1 MFSERNPILRTDF
14 GKLVGAIGRCML
26 RVDLNGVV
34 QPFEFLVFQQCSH
47 DLILGWDF
55 FKATDAIIDCGS
67 GKLQIGEATLN
78 DPYMTE
84 VNYGLYAANDV
95 DVPENCI
102 RKVLALAKHHQTLER
117 VIITGANDFE
127 WDKELKVPASIA
139 TIQSGKVDIWIA
151 NSSCRPQIIPA
162 GICIARMTEIEEGLI
177 SSLNKNTD
185 KVEVKYQAHLGQ
197 AEEDFEALLATE
209 LDDLQRKELL
219 SLLVEFTDVFDL
231 ENKPV
236 KVSSKVKHRINTAD
250 SQPVKQK
257 PYRVSFEERRVIQE
271 EVDKMLKL
279 DIIEHSKSPWS
290 SPVVLVKKKNGTWR
304 FCVDYRRLNKI
315 TKKDVYPLPRTDD
328 ALDSLSGASLFS
340 TMDLKSGYWQIE
352 VDERDREKTAFI
364 TPDGLYQFRVIP
376 FGLCNASATFERLMN
391 SLLKGMKWKHCLCYL
406 DDVIVYAAI
415 FEEHLRRLSMVLQ
428 CIRSAGLTLNHEKCF
443 FSQSRLKI
451 LGHLVDKDGI
461 HPDPGK
467 VEAIQ
472 DFPTPKSIS
481 QVRSF
486 LGICSYYRRFVHKFA
501 DIDRPLH
508 ELLKQDVKFEWKDDH
523 QLAFARLKSLL
534 TKDPVLGIFIPGD
547 KPLIHTDASGYGIG
561 AVLVQ
566 IQCRLEK
573 PIAYASRSLT
583 LSEKNYSTTEK
594 ECLAVIWA
602 ISKFRPYI
610 FGRPFTVITD
620 NHSLCWLA
628 NLKDPSGRL
637 ARWALCL
644 QEYYVDV
651 VFNSGRR
658 QQDADCLS
666 RNPLPEIE
674 EETSEDIPFL
684 NTITNFKE
692 EQSKDPKVADIQEEM
707 GRKRDSTKFKE
718 FNGILY
724 RKNYDPLGKQWLLF
738 IPKHLREGIL
748 KSLHDAPTAGH
759 LGFAKTYGRIRR
771 KIFWPGLYRSFR
783 RYVSHCRECQR
794 RKSPPQRPPGLLQPI
809 LPAEIPFAKIG
820 IDLLGRFPLTT
831 QGNRWIIV
839 CTDYLTR
846 FTVTK
851 ALPSGEAVE
860 IAKFLVEDV
869 ILKHGSPREIISDR
883 GRSFLSNLVKENW
896 DNILPF
902 DTFAYN
908 SAKQET
914 TGFSPFF
921 LVHGRDVD
929 TPLDAILPFLPDES
943 AFDYVHNLVTK
954 AEEARQF
961 AKIHLTKVQD
971 KDKSR
976 YDERHRTV
984 SYQEGDLV
992 WIFTPIRKV
1001 GLSEKLLKRYFGP
1014 YRVTKRLSDVTYE
1027 VEPCDS
1033 MRIKRRLTDV
1043 VHVLRM
1049 KPKTAQTFS
1058 WRTQPETIH
1067 QRNQLLTLTKG
1078 PLIKFT
1084 WGLSQETAQNKTS
1097 GSLCL
1102 VRREKC
1108 RGLAEDPI
1116 AERLRRCFS
1125 IPRDS
1130 GSSRWTFM
1138 FTIIISII

>member
-1 MFSERNPILRTDF
+1 MFSERNPILRTAC
-14 GKLVGAIGRCML
+14 GKLVEAIGRCML

-34 QPFEFLVFQQCSH
+34 QPFEFLVSQQCSH

-55 FKATDAIIDCGS
+55 FRATDAIIDCGS
-67 GKLQIGEATLN
+67 GKLQIGEAASN
-78 DPYMTE
+78 DLYMTE

-95 DVPENCI
+95 VVPKNCI
-102 RKVLALAKHHQTLER
+102 RKVLALDKHHQTLEK
-117 VIITGANDFE
+117 VIITGAKDFE

-162 GICIARMTEIEEGLI
+162 GICIVRLTEIEEGLI

-185 KVEVKYQAHLGQ
+185 KVEVKHQAHLGQ
-197 AEEDFEALLATE
+197 AEEDLEALLDPE

-219 SLLVEFTDVFDL
+219 SLLVEFIDVFDL

-257 PYRVSFEERRVIQE
+257 PYRVSFEERRLIQE

-279 DIIEHSKSPWS
+279 DIIEHSESPWS

-315 TKKDVYPLPRTDD
+315 TKKDVYPLPRIDD

-364 TPDGLYQFRVIP
+364 TPDGVYQFKVMP
-376 FGLCNASATFERLMN
+376 FGLCNAPATFERMMD

-406 DDVIVYAAI
+406 DDVIVYAAT
-415 FEEHLRRLSMVLQ
+415 FEEHLRRLRMVLQ
-428 CIRSAGLTLNHEKCF
+428 CIQTAGLTLNHEKCF
-443 FSQSRLKI
+443 FGQSRLKI

-472 DFPTPKSIS
+472 EFPTPKSIS

-501 DIDRPLH
+501 DIARPLH

-534 TKDPVLGIFIPGD
+534 TKDPVLGFFIPGD
-547 KPLIHTDASGYGIG
+547 KTLIHTDASGYGIG

-566 IQCRLEK
+566 IQCELEK

-583 LSEKNYSTTEK
+583 PSEKNYSTTEK

-620 NHSLCWLA
+620 HHSLCWLA

-637 ARWALCL
+637 ARWALRL
-644 QEYYVDV
+644 QEYDVDI
-651 VFNSGRR
+651 VFKSGRR
-658 QQDADCLS
+658 HQDADCLS
-666 RNPLPEIE
+666 RNPLPKIE

-692 EQSKDPKVADIQEEM
+692 EQSKDPKVADIREEM
-707 GRKRDSTKFKE
+707 VRSRDSTKFKE

-759 LGFAKTYGRIRR
+759 LGFAKTYDRIRR
-771 KIFWPGLYRSFR
+771 KFFWPGLYRSVR

-794 RKSPPQRPPGLLQPI
+794 RKSPPQRPPGLLRPI

-869 ILKHGSPREIISDR
+869 ILKRGSPREIISDR
-883 GRSFLSNLVKENW
+883 GRSFLSNLVKEVNNLFMTYHLLTTAYHPQTNGLTERLNKTLADMLAMYVDVDQKNW

-902 DTFAYN
+902 VTFAYN

-929 TPLDAILPFLPDES
+929 TPLDAILPFIPDES
-943 AFDYVHNLVTK
+943 AYDYVQNLMTK
-954 AEEARQF
+954 AEEARQL
-961 AKIHLTKVQD
+961 AKIHLTKAQD

-984 SYQEGDLV
+984 SYKEGDLV
-992 WIFTPIRKV
+992 WILLIFEIQML
-1001 GLSEKLLKRYFGP
+1001 GLLG
-1014 YRVTKRLSDVTYE
+1014 
-1027 VEPCDS
+1027 
-1033 MRIKRRLTDV
+1033 
-1043 VHVLRM
+1043 
-1049 KPKTAQTFS
+1049 
-1058 WRTQPETIH
+1058 
-1067 QRNQLLTLTKG
+1067 
-1078 PLIKFT
+1078 
-1084 WGLSQETAQNKTS
+1084 
-1097 GSLCL
+1097 
-1102 VRREKC
+1102 
-1108 RGLAEDPI
+1108 
-1116 AERLRRCFS
+1116 
-1125 IPRDS
+1125 
-1130 GSSRWTFM
+1130 
-1138 FTIIISII
+1138 